1 MQEANTIS
9 TKFER
14 LPGKGAL
21 FAKADRDS
29 GEITKITGEFLTP
42 EGVTIYLD
50 GIPLDDGSISLTGR
64 VQGHDRIPVVGL
76 LTPQQYDPSYKMGV
90 VSVGKKTY
98 KLNSKPKEDRNG
110 EPFRFVWMTNNTVR
124 AAF

>member
-1 MQEANTIS
+1 MQANTN

-29 GEITKITGEFLTP
+29 GLIVKITGEFLTP

-50 GIPLDDGSISLTGR
+50 GLPLDDGSISLTGR

-76 LTPQQYDPSYKMGV
+76 LSPQAYDPDYKMGV
-90 VSVGKKTY
+90 LSIGKKHY

>member
-1 MQEANTIS
+1 MESTNTTTFRRI
-9 TKFER
+9 
-14 LPGKGAL
+14 PGKGAL

-29 GEITKITGEFLTP
+29 GEIVKITGEFVTP

-50 GIPLDDGSISLTGR
+50 GLPLDDGSISLTGR

-76 LTPQQYDPSYKMGV
+76 LSPQTYDPSYKMGV
-90 VSVGKKTY
+90 LSIGKKTY

-110 EPFRFVWMTNNTVR
+110 LPFRFLWTTNNTVR